1 MFFFWVSQFQFTEGD
16 PLVPRFCLRT
26 HQLKVTVFRGGRQCR
41 HVPGRGRGGEGE
53 EGEVQGCHPR
63 NADCNDFSW
72 ADRQRGELVPGT
84 VSR

>member
-1 MFFFWVSQFQFTEGD
+1 MSQFQFTEG
-16 PLVPRFCLRT
+16 PTGSTILFAA

-63 NADCNDFSW
+63 NVDCNDFSW